1 MWTKTANFVIY
12 FINANTF
19 SNPTVMLQSIY
30 NDIISL
36 DVTLAG
42 AIAKLVLSLL
52 LGAVIGIERRRKG
65 QIAGLRTFALISM
78 GATLAMLISIYIPQ
92 VYLGLK
98 NGDPGRIAAQVVSGV
113 GFLGAGAIIQMK
125 GSVRGLTT
133 AAGIWMTACI
143 GLAVGAGMYLI
154 SVIATLL
161 IIFILV
167 NIERIEQRYN
177 FLWESKIIRLRVP
190 GIIQDIQP
198 VRDIIAA
205 YDVHI
210 SDEFMKH
217 DYQNQQTIVNFMV
230 RSKSS
235 VNAPALFKA
244 IKDEI
249 DAISI
254 TITNEMNM

>member
-1 MWTKTANFVIY
+1 MW
-12 FINANTF
+12 
-19 SNPTVMLQSIY
+19 QDIY
-30 NDIISL
+30 NDILSPN
-36 DVTLAG
+36 VNLAG
-42 AIAKLVLSLL
+42 AVTKLVLSLL

-154 SVIATLL
+154 SIIATLL

-177 FLWESKIIRLRVP
+177 FLWESKIIRVRVP
-190 GIIQDIQP
+190 GILNDIQP
-198 VRDIIAA
+198 VRDIITGN
-205 YDVHI
+205 DVHI
-210 SDEFMKH
+210 SDEFMKY
-217 DYQNQQTIVNFMV
+217 DYENSQTIVNFMV

-235 VNAPALFKA
+235 VNAPALFRA
-244 IKDEI
+244 IKDQS